1 MVWTSAM
8 KKGLNLR
15 LIIFFTALTF
25 VLTAVVIIAWEQI
38 LRPPYFA
45 WVERKYP
52 GPENA
57 EWRGK
62 IEQRV
67 EHFFISMT
75 VDLIVVGILLA
86 LVGRQQRRL
95 FEAHERLAHNEKIAA
110 LGQVA
115 AQVAHEVKN
124 PLAGMLLY
132 AMHLKEQVG
141 NRLPADELAILE
153 KIIKTINHLTRTVD
167 QVMNFARPAQLAPR
181 PLDLNQ
187 VLRDVLQ
194 LAEPQLAAARIET
207 ELVMEEAGATAVL
220 DESSM
225 RAVLMNLVLN
235 AVQAMPG
242 GGRLGVATRANGART
257 QVLIT
262 DTGAGMDSEQLKK
275 VFEPF
280 YTTKRQGLGLGM
292 AYARKVVEQ
301 QGGTIRVE
309 SKPGEG
315 TTVEIEVPA
324 PQQQAK
330 GTEEG

>member
-1 MVWTSAM
+1 M

-15 LIIFFTALTF
+15 LVVFFTVLTF

-45 WVERKYP
+45 WVERNYP

-95 FEAHERLAHNEKIAA
+95 LEAYERLAHNEKIAA

-141 NRLPADELAILE
+141 DKLPEDELSIIE
-153 KIIKTINHLTRTVD
+153 KIIKSINHLTRTVD

-187 VLRDVLQ
+187 ILRDVLQ
-194 LAEPQLAAARIET
+194 LAEPQLAAAHVET
-207 ELVMEEAGATAVL
+207 ELVLEEAGATATL

-225 RAVLMNLVLN
+225 RAVLMNLILN

-242 GGRLGVATRANGART
+242 GGRLGVVTRADGARAH
-257 QVLIT
+257 VLVT
-262 DTGAGMDSEQLKK
+262 DTGAGMNSAQVKK

-280 YTTKRQGLGLGM
+280 YTTKKQGLGLGM

-301 QGGTIRVE
+301 HEGTIRVE
-309 SKPGEG
+309 SQPGKG

-324 PQQQAK
+324 PQPEAK
-330 GTEEG
+330 GAEEV

>member
-1 MVWTSAM
+1 
-8 KKGLNLR
+8 
-15 LIIFFTALTF
+15 
-25 VLTAVVIIAWEQI
+25 
-38 LRPPYFA
+38 
-45 WVERKYP
+45 
-52 GPENA
+52 
-57 EWRGK
+57 
-62 IEQRV
+62 
-67 EHFFISMT
+67 MT

-86 LVGRQQRRL
+86 LVNRQQRRL
-95 FEAHERLAHNEKIAA
+95 FEAHERLVHNEKIAA

-132 AMHLKEQVG
+132 AMHLKAQVG
-141 NRLPADELAILE
+141 NKLAEDELSIIE

-167 QVMNFARPAQLAPR
+167 QVMNFARPAQLVPR

-194 LAEPQLAAARIET
+194 LTEPQLAAARIET
-207 ELVMEEAGATAVL
+207 ELALEEAGATAVL
-220 DESSM
+220 DESSI

-242 GGRLGVATRANGART
+242 GGRLGVMTRADGARA

-262 DTGAGMDSEQLKK
+262 DTGAGMNSEQLKK

-292 AYARKVVEQ
+292 AYAKKVVEQ
-301 QGGTIRVE
+301 HEGTIRVE
-309 SKPGEG
+309 SQPGGG

-324 PQQQAK
+324 QQQSK
-330 GTEEG
+330 GVKEG